1 MFKLT
6 GDRFLK
12 PEVISEPDI
21 KTIRR
26 TNQDE
31 FLIFASDG
39 LWDVLSNEM
48 ACNVVRQSLDEADPA
63 DPVGLI
69 ASTSSPTTAGVG
81 TSEASNTLP
90 EEQQQHEQTQEGEEQ
105 MEPRCRMAS
114 AILARL
120 ALGRGSGDNISVI
133 VIDLRRA

>member
-1 MFKLT
+1 M
-6 GDRFLK
+6 K

-26 TNQDE
+26 IDQDE

-63 DPVGLI
+63 DPVGLT
-69 ASTSSPTTAGVG
+69 ALASPTTDIAGP
-81 TSEASNTLP
+81 SEPSTTLP
-90 EEQQQHEQTQEGEEQ
+90 EEQPQHGQPQEGEEQ

-120 ALGRGSGDNISVI
+120 ALGRGSSDNISVI
-133 VIDLRRA
+133 VVNLKSA

>member
-1 MFKLT
+1 
-6 GDRFLK
+6 
-12 PEVISEPDI
+12 VISEPEI

-26 TNQDE
+26 TNEDE

-48 ACNVVRQSLDEADPA
+48 ACNVVRQSLDEVQPA

-69 ASTSSPTTAGVG
+69 APTGPSTTNTELSEPSTS
-81 TSEASNTLP
+81 LP
-90 EEQQQHEQTQEGEEQ
+90 EDQQQHGDAEEGEEQ
-105 MEPRCRMAS
+105 MEPRCCMAS
-114 AILARL
+114 AILTRL

-133 VIDLRRA
+133 VVDLRRS

>member
-1 MFKLT
+1 
-6 GDRFLK
+6 
-12 PEVISEPDI
+12 VISEPDI
-21 KTIRR
+21 NTIRR
-26 TNQDE
+26 TDEDE

-48 ACNVVRQSLDEADPA
+48 ACNVVRQCLDEADPA

-69 ASTSSPTTAGVG
+69 ATTVPAATNSEPSEPTT
-81 TSEASNTLP
+81 SLP
-90 EEQQQHEQTQEGEEQ
+90 KEQQHHGEAEEGEEQ

-120 ALGRGSGDNISVI
+120 ALGRGSRDNISVI
-133 VIDLRRA
+133 VVDLRR

>member
-1 MFKLT
+1 M
-6 GDRFLK
+6 
-12 PEVISEPDI
+12 ISEPDI
-21 KTIRR
+21 KTTRR
-26 TNQDE
+26 TDQDE

-63 DPVGLI
+63 DTTDI
-69 ASTSSPTTAGVG
+69 AGPSEPST
-81 TSEASNTLP
+81 TLP
-90 EEQQQHEQTQEGEEQ
+90 EEPSQHGQAQEGEEQ

-120 ALGRGSGDNISVI
+120 ALGRGSSDNISVI
-133 VIDLRRA
+133 VVDLKNA